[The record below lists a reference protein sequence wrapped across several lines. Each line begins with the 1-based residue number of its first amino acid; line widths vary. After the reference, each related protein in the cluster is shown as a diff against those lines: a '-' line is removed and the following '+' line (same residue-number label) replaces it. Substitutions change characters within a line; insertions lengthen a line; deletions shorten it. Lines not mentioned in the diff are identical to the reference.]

1 MFEMICSVFQN
12 KSVLH
17 KFLITFVVLKK
28 EIGLSAVFYD
38 SHVTKTA
45 GCWPETNGNQRRI
58 EKIKQ
63 EDVLCGHYF
72 T

>member
-1 MFEMICSVFQN
+1 MFELIFSVFQN
-12 KSVLH
+12 KSTFN
-17 KFLITFVVLKK
+17 KFLITFVVLEK

-45 GCWPETNGNQRRI
+45 GRWPETNGNQRRI

-63 EDVLCGHYF
+63 EDVLCS
-72 T
+72 